1 MEIERKF
8 TIKHLPDQLEQY
20 THHVIEQAYLCTDPV
35 VRVRKE
41 DSSYY
46 MSYKGSGMMSREEYN
61 LPLTAEA
68 YEHLIEKADGII
80 ITKTRY
86 IIPIKNI
93 QFAADY
99 MLTEAAKS
107 WQPIVEL
114 DVFQGALSSLI
125 MAEVEFPDEAT
136 ANAYIPEDWFL
147 LDVTLDKRYHNSNMS
162 KHGLPC

>member
-46 MSYKGSGMMSREEYN
+46 MTYKGSGMMSREEYN

-114 DVFQGALSSLI
+114 DVINQVA
-125 MAEVEFPDEAT
+125 MEAAIRKAPSPT
-136 ANAYIPEDWFL
+136 MLN
-147 LDVTLDKRYHNSNMS
+147 TLA
-162 KHGLPC
+162 

>member
-1 MEIERKF
+1 M
-8 TIKHLPDQLEQY
+8 
-20 THHVIEQAYLCTDPV
+20 

-46 MSYKGSGMMSREEYN
+46 MTYKGSGMMSREEYN

>member
-1 MEIERKF
+1 
-8 TIKHLPDQLEQY
+8 
-20 THHVIEQAYLCTDPV
+20 
-35 VRVRKE
+35 
-41 DSSYY
+41 
-46 MSYKGSGMMSREEYN
+46 MSREEYN

-86 IIPIKNI
+86 IIPIDHI
-93 QFAADY
+93 RFAADY
-99 MLTEAAKS
+99 QLTENAKT
-107 WQPIVEL
+107 WKPIIEL

>member
-41 DSSYY
+41 DSSYC
-46 MSYKGSGMMSREEYN
+46 MTYKRSGMMSREEYN

-136 ANAYIPEDWFL
+136 ANAYIPADWFP
-147 LDVTLDKRYHNSNMS
+147 
-162 KHGLPC
+162 LPQWSDQ

>member
-1 MEIERKF
+1 M
-8 TIKHLPDQLEQY
+8 
-20 THHVIEQAYLCTDPV
+20 

-46 MSYKGSGMMSREEYN
+46 MTYKGSGMMSREEYN

-114 DVFQGALSSLI
+114 DIFQGALSSLI

>member
-1 MEIERKF
+1 
-8 TIKHLPDQLEQY
+8 
-20 THHVIEQAYLCTDPV
+20 
-35 VRVRKE
+35 
-41 DSSYY
+41 
-46 MSYKGSGMMSREEYN
+46 MSREEYN

-68 YEHLIEKADGII
+68 YEHRIEKADGII

>member
-8 TIKHLPDQLEQY
+8 TIKQLPDHPEQY
-20 THHVIEQAYLCTDPV
+20 THHVIEQAYLCTNPV

-46 MSYKGSGMMSREEYN
+46 MTYKGSGMMSREEYN

-68 YEHLIEKADGII
+68 YEHLIQKADGII

-93 QFAADY
+93 QFSADY
-99 MLTEAAKS
+99 MLTEAAKN

-114 DVFQGALSSLI
+114 DIFHGALSSLV
-125 MAEVEFPDEAT
+125 MAEVEFPDEET

-147 LDVTLDKRYHNSNMS
+147 LDVTQDKRYHNSNMS

>member
-46 MSYKGSGMMSREEYN
+46 MTYKGSGMMSREEYN

-136 ANAYIPEDWFL
+136 ANA
-147 LDVTLDKRYHNSNMS
+147 
-162 KHGLPC
+162 